1 MKLNEEWDNYI
12 TDDTIFS
19 FIDDKQGEVPGIT
32 MTSIL
37 FCKHGGFI
45 YPVTSGQS
53 MVTIEAY
60 VTMDQLNALQWHNVT
75 PWMVAE
81 LNRILSKYDITTTE
95 RIRHFLAQCMKETNR
110 GSCLRERGYVNWES
124 QEAYENEMNNTTKYG
139 YLYRGSGYI
148 QLTWDYSYLAFATY
162 MIKEECGIADI
173 DWKSPANTGTGFEER
188 YLDAVKKAEAAGM
201 NIDAFKKIVTEGA
214 DYVAEEFAWEAAGY
228 AWYEKDVN
236 SVVDS
241 LEPSNKNEADA
252 VTEIINKYTSKKSY
266 DNRRNYYEETTTVI
280 E

>member
-1 MKLNEEWDNYI
+1 
-12 TDDTIFS
+12 
-19 FIDDKQGEVPGIT
+19 
-32 MTSIL
+32 
-37 FCKHGGFI
+37 
-45 YPVTSGQS
+45 
-53 MVTIEAY
+53 
-60 VTMDQLNALQWHNVT
+60 
-75 PWMVAE
+75 
-81 LNRILSKYDITTTE
+81 
-95 RIRHFLAQCMKETNR
+95 
-110 GSCLRERGYVNWES
+110 
-124 QEAYENEMNNTTKYG
+124 
-139 YLYRGSGYI
+139 
-148 QLTWDYSYLAFATY
+148 

-241 LEPSNKNEADA
+241 LEPGNKNEADA
-252 VTEIINKYTSKKSY
+252 VTEIINKYTPEDSY
-266 DNRRNYYEETTTVI
+266 NDRRNYYEETTTVI